1 MSSVFE
7 DVVESTDSNEYD
19 LSHGSV
25 IHGDSLDVLEELPEN
40 EFHAIVT
47 DPPYAISFMDK
58 EWDQFRRQRNDSD
71 SGRDDFGGR
80 LSSSAPA
87 SGAEGD
93 NYEYHRWT
101 MMWAEKAKRV
111 LKPGGH
117 VIAFS
122 GNRTH
127 HRLMAAFEDVGY
139 EIRDTIT
146 YHYGEGMPKGARL
159 KTWLDGEEAEKWG
172 EWRGALKPATEF
184 PVLFRAPLGESSA
197 TRNQVEYGV
206 GNLNVEACRIGYQ
219 SKEDKPTTQQ
229 LHDIRNGGVDEED
242 RLSPSASG
250 RDTEYLDEEWEAPDD
265 GRYPANLVLDPVMA
279 EVMDLQS
286 GERKGCSPHVVD
298 DSGSRDVLDDGGLGE
313 TGGRMEGYNDS
324 GGASRFFY
332 TSKASKSERTLD
344 GEVDNDHETVKPIDL
359 MEWLIKLV
367 TAEGQKVLDPF
378 VGSGTTLLAAENVGR
393 KAVGI
398 EQNEEYVDIARERFG
413 VHTT

>member
-1 MSSVFE
+1 MSSAFE
-7 DVVESTDSNEYD
+7 DVVESTDNNEYD
-19 LSHGSV
+19 CSHGSV
-25 IHGDSLDVLEELPEN
+25 IHGDSLDVLDELPEN

-47 DPPYAISFMDK
+47 DPPYAISFMDR

-146 YHYGEGMPKGARL
+146 WHYGEGMPKGARL

-197 TRNQVEYGV
+197 TRNQVEHGV
-206 GNLNVEACRIGYQ
+206 GNLNVEACRIGEETVVSNGWRSDDSDGVWDDSEEAGGMYEDTD
-219 SKEDKPTTQQ
+219 KE
-229 LHDIRNGGVDEED
+229 LREEN
-242 RLSPSASG
+242 
-250 RDTEYLDEEWEAPDD
+250 D

-279 EVMDLQS
+279 EAMDLQS
-286 GERKGCSPHVVD
+286 GERKGCTPHVVD

-313 TGGRMEGYNDS
+313 TGERVEGYEDS

-344 GEVDNDHETVKPIDL
+344 GEVENDHETVKPIDL

-378 VGSGTTLLAAENVGR
+378 VGSGTTLLAAENVSR

-398 EQNEEYVDIARERFG
+398 EQNEEYADIARERFD
-413 VHTT
+413 VHTE